1 MVGPGTGVAVFRSII
16 QKFKKTDREMV
27 LVFGCR
33 SQNSDNYYADEWKE
47 IPNLKVITAFS
58 RDQDSKQ
65 YVQHKIREN
74 LEFLKELILEKNAS
88 IYVSGRAKFMPKS
101 VEKAFGEVVGNPD
114 YITTMKKQRRY

>member
-1 MVGPGTGVAVFRSII
+1 
-16 QKFKKTDREMV
+16 MV

-33 SQNSDNYYADEWKE
+33 SQESDYYYADEWKQ
-47 IPNLKVITAFS
+47 ISNLKVITAFS

-74 LEFLKELILEKNAS
+74 SEFLKELIIDKKAS

-101 VEKAFGEVVGNPD
+101 VEKAFGDVVGNPD
-114 YITTMKKQRRY
+114 IITAMKKQRRY